1 MSEHANKGT
10 IGSIL
15 SASQIITETDI
26 GNAVEEQK
34 KTGCRFGE
42 ALINLGIVTLEDIDW
57 ALSNQLDIPYIR
69 LKQDLIDPEAIK
81 LIPSPLVRKHCFIPL
96 IQAGSELN
104 IAIADPLN
112 RTAIDEIEH
121 LTGLTVNISV
131 ALISEIKS
139 MVNIFY
145 GDDELDC
152 MGFTSTAFSEKAME
166 EINTDI
172 TGRTLLS
179 YLLIFIIQN
188 RLSSLSVYPQGSV
201 IIASGK
207 RSGTTKNIGSL
218 SPRHYPMFSKL
229 LRQACNTDHLDL
241 LATGGML
248 AFTYR
253 NMPVTF
259 QAAFLP
265 GPDGDYI
272 TLKLHIS
279 SHMPSRL
286 AELNLPSDQSSVFLR
301 LSAAKKGITFFASRN
316 LHERCRFMDLMLEE
330 ANTSGKQVIILGEGP
345 GRMIK
350 HFPRIILPRSEPERA
365 STIMEA
371 LEHDPDILVVEDA
384 TEAMPFTA
392 ACRAAMRG
400 KLVLAGL
407 EIRGTSNVLQHLL
420 SYQQKN
426 YFLPIFVNGLISF
439 KGIQILCPDCRADY
453 RPPLEE
459 ITAMGINE
467 SLNQFYRTKGCDT
480 CGHSGFAERR
490 FLMDAIEFDPDFLDI
505 FEQSTDIKQLT
516 DHLKSTGYHGIK
528 QQGLAL
534 LMNGKVSPEEYIAS
548 VVL

>member
-26 GNAVEEQK
+26 NNAVEEQK

-42 ALINLGIVTLEDIDW
+42 ALINLGIVTQEDIDW

-69 LKQDLIDPEAIK
+69 LKKELIDSEALR
-81 LIPSPLVRKHCFIPL
+81 LIPSLLTRKHCFIPL
-96 IQAGSELN
+96 IQAGGELN

-112 RTAIDEIEH
+112 RVAIDEIEH
-121 LTGLTVNISV
+121 HTGLTVNISV

-139 MVNIFY
+139 MINFFY
-145 GDDELDC
+145 GDAGLDSI
-152 MGFTSTAFSEKAME
+152 GFTSTAFSEKALE

-172 TGRTLLS
+172 TGRSLLS

-188 RLSSLSVYPQGSV
+188 RLSSLSIYPQGSA
-201 IIASGK
+201 IIVSGK
-207 RSGTTKNIGSL
+207 RSGATKSIGSL
-218 SPRHYPMFSKL
+218 SPRHYPALSKL
-229 LRQACNTDHLDL
+229 LRQSCNTDHLDI

-248 AFTYR
+248 SFSYH
-253 NMPVTF
+253 NMPVSF

-265 GPDGDYI
+265 GPEGDYI
-272 TLKLHIS
+272 TLKLHVS
-279 SHMPSRL
+279 SHIPSRL
-286 AELNLPSDQSSVFLR
+286 AELNLPPDQGSAFMR
-301 LSAAKKGITFFASRN
+301 LASAKQGVTFFASRN
-316 LHERCRFMDLMLEE
+316 PHERCRFMDLMLEE

-345 GRMIK
+345 GRMTK
-350 HFPRIILPRSEPERA
+350 HFPRIILPRSEAERA
-365 STIMEA
+365 NTIMEA
-371 LEHDPDILVVEDA
+371 LEHDPDILVIEDA

-400 KLVLAGL
+400 KRVLAGL

-420 SYQQKN
+420 IYQQKN

-439 KGIQILCPDCRADY
+439 KGIQILCPDCRIDY

-459 ITAMGINE
+459 ITAMGVDE
-467 SLNQFYRTKGCDT
+467 SLNKFYRTNGCDT
-480 CGHSGFAERR
+480 CGHSGFTERH

-505 FEQSTDIKQLT
+505 FEQSTELKPLKGY
-516 DHLKSTGYHGIK
+516 LKSIDYLGIK

-534 LMNGKVSPEEYIAS
+534 LRAGKISPEEYIAS